1 MAQKKATGLELKV
14 GITAGV
20 ALIFLAVIIFTVE
33 KVHFGKAGY
42 PVYVSFQFVDAI
54 QPQADV
60 VIGGGV
66 KIGHVAEIEVL
77 GERISLKVML
87 DNNVKIPKDARFSI
101 LSKGMMGDKYLNVA
115 AESDSQDF
123 LEPNARIEGVE
134 PSNMDKA
141 FRRLGQLADSIQ
153 VLLGDPELKTSFS
166 GMMRNFS
173 SMSRRLDR
181 MVKVNE
187 KNINSSVTD
196 FAAAA
201 KSVKRF
207 SRDLATVTSELEK
220 LLQPQNRENIE
231 ATLANLQTLSARLD
245 KQVASLEKGHGPLGV
260 LLNDEQMARDLKHLV
275 KDLKDNP
282 WKILWK

>member
-1 MAQKKATGLELKV
+1 MAQRKTFGLELKV

-33 KVHFGKAGY
+33 KVQFGKAGY
-42 PVYVSFQFVDAI
+42 PIYVSFQFVDALK
-54 QPQADV
+54 PQSDV

-87 DNNVKIPKDARFSI
+87 DNNVKVPEDARFTI
-101 LSKGMMGDKYLNVA
+101 LSKGLMGDKYLNVA
-115 AESDSQDF
+115 AQTDTGKY
-123 LEPNARIEGVE
+123 LKPNARIQGVE
-134 PSNMDKA
+134 PTNMDKA
-141 FRRLGQLADSIQ
+141 FQRLGQLADSIQ
-153 VLLGDPELKTSFS
+153 VLLGDPALKTSFT
-166 GMMRNFS
+166 GMMKNFS
-173 SMSRRLDR
+173 SMSKRLDR

-231 ATLANLQTLSARLD
+231 STLANLNSLSARLD
-245 KQVASLEKGHGPLGV
+245 QQVVSLEKGHGPLGV
-260 LLNDEQMARDLKHLV
+260 LLNDEQVARDLKHLI